1 MKRVNSS
8 RSRGVVAKIFQR
20 GSFLLE
26 ALIAILIIAFAILGI
41 VGLMA
46 WSIQNVDDSKY
57 RGEAAALGTNFVG
70 NMWIDNRATGA
81 LQAKYKT
88 PGAGYTELATL
99 MTQRLPNA
107 QLPVVTIVAG
117 TMPNTSDVT
126 VTMQWQP
133 PGDPVMR
140 SYQIFAT
147 VGANN

>member
-1 MKRVNSS
+1 ML
-8 RSRGVVAKIFQR
+8 QR

-26 ALIAILIIAFAILGI
+26 ALIAVLIVALAILGI

-57 RGEAAALGTNFVG
+57 RGEAAALGTNFIG
-70 NMWIDNRATGA
+70 NMWLDDRTTAA
-81 LQAKYKT
+81 LQAKYVS
-88 PGAGYTELATL
+88 PGTGYTELQSL

-107 QLPVVTIVAG
+107 QPPVVNIVAG
-117 TMPNTSDVT
+117 TMPETSDIT

-133 PGDPVMR
+133 PGDTVLH
-140 SYQIFAT
+140 SYQVFAT

>member
-1 MKRVNSS
+1 MKRANSC
-8 RSRGVVAKIFQR
+8 RSRRTADVVFQR

-26 ALIAILIIAFAILGI
+26 ALIAVLIVALAILGI

-70 NMWIDNRATGA
+70 NMWIDDRTTGA
-81 LQAKYKT
+81 LKAKFES
-88 PGAGYTELATL
+88 PGAGFTEFQTL
-99 MTQRLPNA
+99 MSQRLPNA
-107 QLPVVTIVAG
+107 QPPVVTIVAG

-133 PGDPVMR
+133 PGDAAMH
-140 SYQIFAT
+140 SYQVFAT